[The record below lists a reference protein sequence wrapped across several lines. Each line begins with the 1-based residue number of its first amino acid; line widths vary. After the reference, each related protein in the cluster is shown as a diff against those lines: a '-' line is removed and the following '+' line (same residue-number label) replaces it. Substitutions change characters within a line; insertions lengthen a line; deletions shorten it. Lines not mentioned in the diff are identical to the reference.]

1 MNDYFIFGTLNQVC
15 INEKCDSMYGW
26 YGFNAQITWKIIY
39 FGWFFNIISRTF
51 GAQIWPHILSK
62 HHINDYLI
70 FGTLHSIVYVP
81 MINLIPCMGDMALMP
96 KLCEKYAIFGDF
108 WWFLGPLEPRKD
120 LYLIPDALWMIA
132 LSLGHSIMYVP
143 MRNLI
148 QCMDDMVIV
157 PKICENNQFFVIF
170 DDLWDLWSPYMTP
183 YSILAPYKW
192 LFYLLDTQIV
202 YVPMRN
208 LIQCMGD
215 MALMP
220 KICEN
225 NHFLVI

>member
-39 FGWFFNIISRTF
+39 FGWFLIIFRTF

-96 KLCEKYAIFGDF
+96 KLCEKYAIF
-108 WWFLGPLEPRKD
+108 WWFL
-120 LYLIPDALWMIA
+120 MIFGTFGA
-132 LSLGHSIMYVP
+132 HIWPHILSWHHINDYFIFWTLK
-143 MRNLI
+143 L
-148 QCMDDMVIV
+148 CMFQWVIWFNV
-157 PKICENNQFFVIF
+157 WVIC
-170 DDLWDLWSPYMTP
+170 L
-183 YSILAPYKW
+183 
-192 LFYLLDTQIV
+192 
-202 YVPMRN
+202 
-208 LIQCMGD
+208 
-215 MALMP
+215 
-220 KICEN
+220 
-225 NHFLVI
+225 